1 MDINDVAEPSYML
14 ALAALLIE
22 LQPCQSIRLISAL
35 RAFLSKLS
43 LHTDTH
49 SNPSIS
55 ALCSQILDGLD
66 ESETKLGGKDARTN
80 TIRSNKNGSH

>member
-1 MDINDVAEPSYML
+1 MNINDVTEPSYML

-22 LQPCQSIRLISAL
+22 LHPCHSTRLICAL
-35 RAFLSKLS
+35 RAFLSNLS

-66 ESETKLGGKDARTN
+66 ESETKIGDKAERANN
-80 TIRSNKNGSH
+80 TGSIKNGSH